1 MENMMKRRDFLK
13 LSAAAAAGG
22 LISSQASAQAANW
35 PSRPVKLV
43 VPYAPG
49 GASDIIARP
58 WAEALSQ
65 ELGQQFVV
73 ENRGGAGGMIGSEA
87 VMKAAP
93 DGTTFLL
100 TPCAALTILPLM
112 QKTPYDPQKSFVPV
126 GRIGDTIS
134 GFVIHPAVGPKTFK
148 EMVDYAKANPG
159 KLSYGSAGNATI
171 THFRLEMLK
180 YRAGIDILHVP
191 YRGSADALN
200 DLLANQ
206 IQMMAEINPLPHV
219 KAGKLVLLS
228 INHPRRSPE
237 FPDTPTLTECGYP
250 NSDMISWYAIYAP
263 AGTPAEIIQKFN
275 AAIAKIGGGADM
287 KKKLQTI
294 SAVEVI
300 DKPEETS
307 KFLAE
312 EIQRNAE
319 LIKAANIKLE

>member
-1 MENMMKRRDFLK
+1 MRRRDFLK
-13 LSAAAAAGG
+13 LSAAG
-22 LISSQASAQAANW
+22 LASGITTRASAQAAAAW
-35 PSRPVKLV
+35 PNKPVRLV

-65 ELGQQFVV
+65 ALGQQFVV

-93 DGTTFLL
+93 DGYSFLL
-100 TPCAALTILPLM
+100 TPCATLTILPLL
-112 QKTPYDPQKSFVPV
+112 QKTPYDPQKSFMPV

-134 GFVIHPAVGPKTFK
+134 GFVIHPSVGPRNFK
-148 EMVDYAKANPG
+148 EMVEYAKANPG
-159 KLSYGSAGNATI
+159 KLSYGSAGNGTI

-180 YRAGIDILHVP
+180 YKAGIDILHVP
-191 YRGSADALN
+191 YRGSADSLN
-200 DLLANQ
+200 DLLANN

-219 KAGKLVLLS
+219 KAGKLILLS
-228 INHPRRSPE
+228 INHPKRSPE

-250 NSDMISWYAIYAP
+250 GSDMISWYSIWAP
-263 AGTPAEIIQKFN
+263 AGTPPDIIAKFN
-275 AAIAKIGGGADM
+275 ARIAEIGRSDDM
-287 KKKLQTI
+287 KRKLQVM
-294 SAVEVI
+294 SAVDVV
-300 DKPEETS
+300 DTPEGTG

-312 EIQRNAE
+312 ELQRNAE

>member
-1 MENMMKRRDFLK
+1 MRRREFLK
-13 LSAAAAAGG
+13 LSAAGVAGG
-22 LISSQASAQAANW
+22 LVSTQASAQAAAW
-35 PSRPVKLV
+35 PARPVKLV

-65 ELGQQFVV
+65 SLGQQFVV

-87 VMKAAP
+87 VMKSAA
-93 DGTTFLL
+93 DGYTFLL

-112 QKTPYDPQKSFVPV
+112 QKTPYDPQKSFTPV

-191 YRGSADALN
+191 YRGSADSLN
-200 DLLANQ
+200 DLLSNN

-219 KAGKLVLLS
+219 KAGKLILLS
-228 INHPRRSPE
+228 INHPKRSPE
-237 FPDTPTLTECGYP
+237 FPDTPTLAECGYP
-250 NSDMISWYAIYAP
+250 NSDMISWYAVWAP
-263 AGTPAEIIQKFN
+263 AGTPPDIIQKFN
-275 AAIAKIGGGADM
+275 AAIGKIGSGAEM

-294 SAVEVI
+294 SAVEVV
-300 DKPEETS
+300 DKPEDTA
-307 KFLAE
+307 KFLGE
-312 EIQRNAE
+312 EIQRNVE

>member
-1 MENMMKRRDFLK
+1 MRRRDFIK
-13 LSAAAAAGG
+13 LSAAAGLAGAV
-22 LISSQASAQAANW
+22 ASPAVAQAAW
-35 PSRPVKLV
+35 PARPVKLV

-65 ELGQQFVV
+65 AFGQQFVV

-93 DGTTFLL
+93 DGYTFLL

-126 GRIGDTIS
+126 GRVGDTIS
-134 GFVIHPAVGPKTFK
+134 GFVIHPAVGVKTFQ
-148 EMVDYAKANPG
+148 EMVSYAKANPG

-171 THFRLEMLK
+171 THFRLEIVK
-180 YRAGIDILHVP
+180 YKAGIDILHVP

-200 DLLANQ
+200 DLLANN

-219 KAGKLVLLS
+219 KAGKLNLLS
-228 INHPRRSPE
+228 INHPKRSPE

-250 NSDMISWYAIYAP
+250 GCDMISWYAVWAP
-263 AGTPAEIIQKFN
+263 AGTPADIVQKFN
-275 AAIAKIGGGADM
+275 ARIAEIGNGAEM
-287 KKKLQTI
+287 KKKLQSI
-294 SAVEVI
+294 SAVDVVVT
-300 DKPEETS
+300 PEETG

>member
-1 MENMMKRRDFLK
+1 MRRRDFLA
-13 LSAAAAAGG
+13 LSAATLASG
-22 LISSQASAQAANW
+22 SVVSNASAQAAAW
-35 PSRPVKLV
+35 PNRPVKLV

-65 ELGQQFVV
+65 AFGQQFVV

-87 VMKAAP
+87 VMKSPP
-93 DGTTFLL
+93 DGYTFLL
-100 TPCAALTILPLM
+100 TPCAALTILPLL

-126 GRIGDTIS
+126 GRVGDTIS
-134 GFVIHPAVGPKTFK
+134 GFVIHPAVGVKNFK
-148 EMVDYAKANPG
+148 EMVDYGKANPG
-159 KLSYGSAGNATI
+159 KLSYGSAGNGTI

-180 YRAGIDILHVP
+180 YRAGLDILHVP

-200 DLLANQ
+200 DLLANN

-228 INHPRRSPE
+228 INHPKRSPD

-250 NSDMISWYAIYAP
+250 NSDMISWYAVWAP
-263 AGTPAEIIQKFN
+263 AGTPAEIVQKFN
-275 AAIAKIGGGADM
+275 AKINEIASGAEM
-287 KKKLQTI
+287 KKKLQII

-300 DKPEETS
+300 ETPEGTG
-307 KFLAE
+307 KYLAD

>member
-1 MENMMKRRDFLK
+1 MRRREFLK
-13 LSAAAAAGG
+13 LSAAGLAAAGVATR
-22 LISSQASAQAANW
+22 ASAATW
-35 PSRPVKLV
+35 PERPVRIV

-65 ELGQQFVV
+65 AFGEQFVV
-73 ENRGGAGGMIGSEA
+73 ENRGGAAGRIGSEA

-93 DGTTFLL
+93 DGYTFLL

-112 QKTPYDPQKSFVPV
+112 QKTPYDPQKSFTPV
-126 GRIGDTIS
+126 GRVADTIS

-159 KLSYGSAGNATI
+159 KLAYGSAGNATI

-200 DLLANQ
+200 DLLANN

-219 KAGKLVLLS
+219 KAGKLILLS

-237 FPDTPTLTECGYP
+237 FPDVPTLAECGYP
-250 NSDMISWYAIYAP
+250 NSDMISWYAIWAP
-263 AGTPAEIIQKFN
+263 AGTPADIIQKFN
-275 AAIAKIGGGADM
+275 AKIGEIGRSAEM
-287 KKKLQTI
+287 KQKLQTL
-294 SAVEVI
+294 SAVDVVAT
-300 DKPEETS
+300 PEETG

-312 EIQRNAE
+312 ELQRNAE
-319 LIKAANIKLE
+319 LITAAKIKLE

>member
-1 MENMMKRRDFLK
+1 MKRRDFLK
-13 LSAAAAAGG
+13 MSAAAAAGG
-22 LISSQASAQAANW
+22 LISSRASAQAANW

-228 INHPRRSPE
+228 INHPKRSPE

-263 AGTPAEIIQKFN
+263 AGTPADIIQKFN
-275 AAIAKIGGGADM
+275 AAIAKIGGGAEM

-294 SAVEVI
+294 SAVEVV

>member
-1 MENMMKRRDFLK
+1 VRRREFLK
-13 LSAAAAAGG
+13 LSAVGLAGG
-22 LISSQASAQAANW
+22 IVSTRASAQAAAW

-93 DGTTFLL
+93 DGSTFLL

-112 QKTPYDPQKSFVPV
+112 QKTPYDPQKSFTPV

-134 GFVIHPAVGPKTFK
+134 GFVIHPAVGPKNFK

-159 KLSYGSAGNATI
+159 KLGYGSAGNATI

-200 DLLANQ
+200 DLLSNN

-219 KAGKLVLLS
+219 KAGKLILLS
-228 INHPRRSPE
+228 INHPKRSPE
-237 FPDTPTLTECGYP
+237 FPDTPTLAECGYP
-250 NSDMISWYAIYAP
+250 NSDMISWYAIWAP
-263 AGTPAEIIQKFN
+263 VGTPPEIIQKFN
-275 AAIAKIGGGADM
+275 AAIAKVGSGEEM

-294 SAVEVI
+294 SAVEVV
-300 DKPEETS
+300 DKPEDTA
-307 KFLAE
+307 KFLSE

>member
-1 MENMMKRRDFLK
+1 MRRREFLK
-13 LSAAAAAGG
+13 LSAAG
-22 LISSQASAQAANW
+22 LASGIATRASAQAASW
-35 PSRPVKLV
+35 PARPVRLV

-65 ELGQQFVV
+65 SLGPQFVV
-73 ENRGGAGGMIGSEA
+73 ENRGGAAGMIGSET

-93 DGTTFLL
+93 DGYTFLL

-112 QKTPYDPQKSFVPV
+112 QKTPYDPQKSFTPV

-134 GFVIHPAVGPKTFK
+134 GFVIHPAVGVKTFK

-191 YRGSADALN
+191 YRGSADSLN
-200 DLLANQ
+200 DLLANN

-219 KAGKLVLLS
+219 KAGKLILLS
-228 INHPRRSPE
+228 INHPKRSPD
-237 FPDTPTLTECGYP
+237 FPDTPTLAECGYP
-250 NSDMISWYAIYAP
+250 NSDMISWYAIWAP
-263 AGTPAEIIQKFN
+263 AGTPPDIIQKFN
-275 AAIAKIGGGADM
+275 AAIAKIGSGDEM

-294 SAVEVI
+294 SAVEVV

-307 KFLAE
+307 QFLRE
-312 EIQRNAE
+312 EIQRNVE

>member
-1 MENMMKRRDFLK
+1 MTIRRRDFLS
-13 LSAAAAAGG
+13 LAAGSV
-22 LISSQASAQAANW
+22 LAAPALSRASAQAASW
-35 PSRPVKLV
+35 PNRPVRLV

-65 ELGQQFVV
+65 AFGQQFVV

-87 VMKAAP
+87 VSKAPP
-93 DGTTFLL
+93 DGYSFLL
-100 TPCAALTILPLM
+100 TPCAALTILPLL

-126 GRIGDTIS
+126 GRVGDTIS
-134 GFVIHPAVGPKTFK
+134 GFVIHPKVGPKTLQDT
-148 EMVDYAKANPG
+148 VAYAKANPG
-159 KLSYGSAGNATI
+159 KLSYGSAGNGTI

-191 YRGSADALN
+191 YRGSADSLN
-200 DLLANQ
+200 DLLAGN

-219 KAGKLVLLS
+219 KAGKLHLLS
-228 INHPRRSPE
+228 INHPKRSPE

-250 NSDMISWYAIYAP
+250 NSDMISWYAVWAP
-263 AGTPAEIIQKFN
+263 NGTPDDIVRKFN
-275 AAIAKIGGGADM
+275 SKIVEIANTADM

-300 DKPEETS
+300 ASPEETG
-307 KFLAE
+307 KYLGDE
-312 EIQRNAE
+312 LQRNAE

>member
-1 MENMMKRRDFLK
+1 MRRREFLK
-13 LSAAAAAGG
+13 LSAAGVAGG
-22 LISSQASAQAANW
+22 LVSTGASAQAAAW

-112 QKTPYDPQKSFVPV
+112 QKTPYDPQKNFTPV

-134 GFVIHPAVGPKTFK
+134 GFVIHPAVGPKNFK
-148 EMVDYAKANPG
+148 EMVEYAKANPG

-200 DLLANQ
+200 DLLSNN

-219 KAGKLVLLS
+219 KAGKLILLS
-228 INHPRRSPE
+228 INHPKRSPE

-250 NSDMISWYAIYAP
+250 NSDMISWYAIWAP
-263 AGTPAEIIQKFN
+263 VGTPPDVIQKFN
-275 AAIAKIGGGADM
+275 AAIAKIGSGEEM
-287 KKKLQTI
+287 KKKLRTI
-294 SAVEVI
+294 SAVEVV
-300 DKPEETS
+300 DKPEETA